1 LHGPLL
7 LLWRVTPHYT
17 AEHYLCKLIASTLLS
32 GTFREYYLMVQ
43 SIMNDPDI
51 LDVTIQ
57 VRTKTSEREAIK
69 KVAKSNGTTLSQW
82 SRALQLTN
90 AQSELSIQEI
100 KERLLP
106 KPQRKKH

>member
-1 LHGPLL
+1 
-7 LLWRVTPHYT
+7 
-17 AEHYLCKLIASTLLS
+17 
-32 GTFREYYLMVQ
+32 MVQ

-82 SRALQLTN
+82 SRAILLTA
-90 AQSELSIQEI
+90 AQSELSIKEI
-100 KERLLP
+100 KERLSP
-106 KPQRKKH
+106 KPQRKKN

>member
-1 LHGPLL
+1 
-7 LLWRVTPHYT
+7 
-17 AEHYLCKLIASTLLS
+17 
-32 GTFREYYLMVQ
+32 MVQ

-82 SRALQLTN
+82 SRAILLAA
-90 AQSELSIQEI
+90 AQSELSIKEI